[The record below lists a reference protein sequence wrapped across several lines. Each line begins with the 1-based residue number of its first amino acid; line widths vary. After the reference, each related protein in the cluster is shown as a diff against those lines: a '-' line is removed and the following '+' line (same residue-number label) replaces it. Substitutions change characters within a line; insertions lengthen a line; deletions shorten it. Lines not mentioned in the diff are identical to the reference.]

1 MRVVKRWSQDS
12 SCYSQMWLQEKQN
25 YECDIYCHNLHVRCM
40 YEISNSQYLGYSK
53 YVERFLKGQAFRVWT
68 FVVDKEIKL
77 ECLACSTF

>member
-1 MRVVKRWSQDS
+1 
-12 SCYSQMWLQEKQN
+12 
-25 YECDIYCHNLHVRCM
+25 M